1 MKNTKIVIFQDY
13 DSGIIVN
20 DVSLIK
26 VDAPFEFN
34 DNVKAIALPEQGY
47 DPEGKRQVFFC
58 TLWLYKFF
66 FCQRIT
72 LKWRHRRKISFVG
85 FVGPLFIKALQLGI
99 KNNLWLQANIYERSL
114 SQVLNFNFYI

>member
-1 MKNTKIVIFQDY
+1 MLRRQTQRPFHEIILKNDEMKNTKIVIFQDY

-47 DPEGKRQVFFC
+47 DPESKRQVFFARFGC
-58 TLWLYKFF
+58 TNFF
-66 FCQRIT
+66 FVR
-72 LKWRHRRKISFVG
+72 G
-85 FVGPLFIKALQLGI
+85 
-99 KNNLWLQANIYERSL
+99 SL
-114 SQVLNFNFYI
+114 LNDVTDVRFLL